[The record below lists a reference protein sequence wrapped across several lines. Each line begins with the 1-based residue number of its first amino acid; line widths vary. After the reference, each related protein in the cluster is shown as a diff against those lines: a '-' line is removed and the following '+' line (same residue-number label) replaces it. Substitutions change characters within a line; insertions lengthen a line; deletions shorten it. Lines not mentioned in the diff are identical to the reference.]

1 MFVIGLD
8 GSSLTLDELIA
19 IACRNET
26 VTLTDAAR
34 ARVRAA
40 RDVVDEFAHR
50 DQPTYGINTGFGN
63 FADVRIPPDSLDEL
77 QVNLLRSHAP
87 SFWMRCSNCEPS
99 KAFPACGT
107 CFEICSLRS
116 RQARIISC

>member
-8 GSSLTLDELIA
+8 GSALTLDELIA

-50 DQPTYGINTGFGN
+50 DRPTMEKCG
-63 FADVRIPPDSLDEL
+63 VR
-77 QVNLLRSHAP
+77 RSTILPLPSSPHCAP
-87 SFWMRCSNCEPS
+87 KTTKF
-99 KAFPACGT
+99 
-107 CFEICSLRS
+107 
-116 RQARIISC
+116 ISG